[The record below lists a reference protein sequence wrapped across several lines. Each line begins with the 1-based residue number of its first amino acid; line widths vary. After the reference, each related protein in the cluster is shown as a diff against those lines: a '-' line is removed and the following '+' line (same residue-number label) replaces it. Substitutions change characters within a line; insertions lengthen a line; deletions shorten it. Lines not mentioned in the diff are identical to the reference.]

1 MLCQHTDCRCSQ
13 NGIQNDKE
21 EMGNSLK
28 HSEEKKRKQ
37 GLLFEWTKINGNQ
50 KRKERG
56 EGDGKKKTERGE
68 SGGGI

>member
-1 MLCQHTDCRCSQ
+1 
-13 NGIQNDKE
+13 
-21 EMGNSLK
+21 MGNSLK

-37 GLLFEWTKINGNQ
+37 GLLFEWTKINVNQ

-56 EGDGKKKTERGE
+56 EGDGRKKTERGE